1 MIVTTTPSV
10 EGYRI
15 TGYYGIV
22 FGEVI
27 TGINFLRDFGAGI
40 RNIVGG
46 RSEGYEQELLQA
58 RNEALQE
65 LEQRAASMGAHAVV
79 GVDMDYEVLGQG
91 NMLMV
96 TASGTA
102 VTLEQASG
110 ADAMGAARRNAGH
123 AGGARDAK
131 RAPRRAPS
139 AFKREAYFALEDVR
153 RGNAVARIVGIAL
166 FALIVANAILVF
178 AETQPGIPAGVSAA
192 LLAFGLASSV
202 CFARMRYA
210 LSPMGI
216 IDLLA
221 FAPGLLVLFVPVSSS
236 MLNAARIIRLVRLIK
251 LSRYMR
257 GLRSIARVFRKR
269 RPEIVAAFMVL
280 ALLTVTASVLM
291 YEIEHPVQPEKFD
304 SVFTGMYW
312 AMTTITTTGYGDLV
326 PVTAAGRLVGFC
338 TMLLSIGVVAIPAGI
353 FSAGFVSE
361 FRAQDAR
368 DRLDADALQG
378 GFDERAA
385 EGGPA
390 EGGEA
395 DRDA

>member
-1 MIVTTTPSV
+1 
-10 EGYRI
+10 
-15 TGYYGIV
+15 
-22 FGEVI
+22 
-27 TGINFLRDFGAGI
+27 
-40 RNIVGG
+40 
-46 RSEGYEQELLQA
+46 
-58 RNEALQE
+58 
-65 LEQRAASMGAHAVV
+65 
-79 GVDMDYEVLGQG
+79 
-91 NMLMV
+91 
-96 TASGTA
+96 
-102 VTLEQASG
+102 
-110 ADAMGAARRNAGH
+110 MGAARRNAGH

-139 AFKREAYFALEDVR
+139 AFKRQAYFALEDVR

-202 CFARMRYA
+202 CFGLEYAARLWTADLVHPDASPARARMRYA

-221 FAPGLLVLFVPVSSS
+221 FAPGLLVLFVPVSSP
-236 MLNAARIIRLVRLIK
+236 MLNAARIVRLVRLIK

-257 GLRSIARVFRKR
+257 GLRSIACVFRKR

-395 DRDA
+395 GPRRLGSLRSRQTLWSAAPARLVPARLVRPRVIFRHAAPARGQDASRETFALKRPIASREIIGRVEAGCRVEPVLA